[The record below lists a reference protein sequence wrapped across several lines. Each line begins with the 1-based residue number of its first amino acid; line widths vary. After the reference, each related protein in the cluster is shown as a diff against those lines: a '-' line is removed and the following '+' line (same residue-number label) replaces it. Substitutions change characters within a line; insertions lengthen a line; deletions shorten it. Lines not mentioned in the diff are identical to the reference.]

1 MVKSSVNASKK
12 DWAKSPLLPS
22 TFYSRDTIQVSRELL
37 GKLLVIRSE
46 LQIGIDDRKVTTVA
60 RIVETEAYTQ
70 DDPASHSARGQTLRS
85 SVMFGD
91 PGVAYVY
98 FIYGM
103 YEMLNFVAHPKGIAG
118 AVLIRAVEP
127 LIGEG
132 AMSQRRKGIR
142 SRLDLTRGPGRL
154 CQAMGIRMEHNRE
167 SLFGPTIEVRD
178 DGYFPALISS
188 SSRVGI
194 REGMDRFWRFFIT
207 DHPFVSRVPQNH
219 ESRMESFS
227 GQPVGRMR

>member
-1 MVKSSVNASKK
+1 MVKSLVNVSKR
-12 DWAKSPLLPS
+12 DWANSSLLPFA
-22 TFYSRDTIQVSRELL
+22 FYSRDTIQVSRELL
-37 GKLLVIRSE
+37 GKLLVVRSQ
-46 LQIGIDDRKVTTVA
+46 LLAGSDHQKVTTVA

-70 DDPASHSARGQTLRS
+70 DDPASHSARGQTPRS

-91 PGVAYVY
+91 SGIAYVY

-103 YEMLNFVAHPKGIAG
+103 YEMLNFVAHPKGVAG

-127 LIGEG
+127 LMGEN
-132 AMSQRRKGIR
+132 AMIQRRKGIR

-167 SLFGPTIEVRD
+167 ALFGPTIEVRD
-178 DGYFPALISS
+178 DGYLPASISS

-194 REGMDRFWRFFIT
+194 REGTDRFWRFFIT
-207 DHPFVSRVPQNH
+207 GHPFVSRVPQNH
-219 ESRMESFS
+219 QSKIFK
-227 GQPVGRMR
+227 